1 MNTMISSVNFQFALP
16 VAFIF
21 LVALGLFTSYFKQ
34 RNH

>member
-1 MNTMISSVNFQFALP
+1 MNAMISSINLQFALP